1 MAQVTLGSVL
11 PVGTVLH
18 SMLSVA
24 QFQAQYGTNWVLA
37 DGSSCTGT
45 KYASVTGATTL
56 PDMRGRF
63 LRGKSHSSGNNP
75 DGDLSLGAYSADKLG
90 SHAHQETYA
99 GNNGAS
105 LAAFRHSGS
114 GGDNNLSVAGVTITG
129 FNYSVPQMTLNSG
142 GNETSPRSIT
152 VNIFIRVN

>member
-1 MAQVTLGSVL
+1 MAQVTIGSIL

-18 SMLSVA
+18 SMLTVA

-56 PDMRGRF
+56 PDMRGVF
-63 LRGKSHSSGNNP
+63 LRGKNNGSTRNP
-75 DGDLSLGAYSADKLG
+75 DGDLALGTYTADKFA
-90 SHAHQETYA
+90 AHTHSIDA
-99 GNNGAS
+99 FKGAS
-105 LAAFRHSGS
+105 GS
-114 GGDNNLSVAGVTITG
+114 TATNDPILYDESNVA
-129 FNYSVPQMTLNSG
+129 LNSFSTNSSG
-142 GNETSPRSIT
+142 GNETAPKSVT

>member
-1 MAQVTLGSVL
+1 MAQVTIGSIL

-56 PDMRGRF
+56 PDMRGAF
-63 LRGKSHSSGNNP
+63 LRGKNNGSTRNP
-75 DGDLSLGAYSADKLG
+75 DGDLALGTYTADKIG
-90 SHAHQETYA
+90 SHNHSANTTSISGVS
-99 GNNGAS
+99 GNEIPFSGA
-105 LAAFRHSGS
+105 GS
-114 GGDNNLSVAGVTITG
+114 GTNKFNTVAGYPLQP
-129 FNYSVPQMTLNSG
+129 FG
-142 GNETSPRSIT
+142 GNETAPKSIT
-152 VNIFIRVN
+152 VNIFIRIN